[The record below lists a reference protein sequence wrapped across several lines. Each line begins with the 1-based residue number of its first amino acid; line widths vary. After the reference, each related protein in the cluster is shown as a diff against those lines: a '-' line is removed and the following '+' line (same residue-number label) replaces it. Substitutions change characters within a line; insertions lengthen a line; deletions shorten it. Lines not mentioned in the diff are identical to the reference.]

1 MNIIVKEF
9 NVQTGEETVIERD
22 ETADELKARNIY
34 ETEQAERLTLK
45 AKAETAKA
53 GAQAKLAALGLTADD
68 LAAIGL

>member
-1 MNIIVKEF
+1 MKIIVKEF